1 MPKEKKKIIEYVSWT
16 GAEQN
21 ILLKRIQVVSEG
33 MY

>member
-1 MPKEKKKIIEYVSWT
+1 MPKGEKNEYVSWT

-21 ILLKRIQVVSEG
+21 ILLKKIQVVSER